1 MSASSP
7 ATKGLKTK
15 DPKTQAL
22 QKALSKAI
30 ATARAEVLC
39 FVPESQ
45 FISLKQYLGRDC

>member
-30 ATARAEVLC
+30 ATARARHHAVR
-39 FVPESQ
+39 P
-45 FISLKQYLGRDC
+45 

>member
-15 DPKTQAL
+15 HLKTKRLKTKDPKTKDPKTQAR

-30 ATARAEVLC
+30 ATARVRHAVR
-39 FVPESQ
+39 P
-45 FISLKQYLGRDC
+45 